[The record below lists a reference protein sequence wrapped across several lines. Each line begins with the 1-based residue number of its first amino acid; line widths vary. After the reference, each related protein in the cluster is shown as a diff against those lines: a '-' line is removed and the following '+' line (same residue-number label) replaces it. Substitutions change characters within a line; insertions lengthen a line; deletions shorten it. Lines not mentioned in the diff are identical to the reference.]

1 MRREGTIQALMKL
14 RGLAIRKIEAI
25 PVAIPLIRPLKWARG
40 QINVIDNVIV
50 VVTLSNGVQG
60 IADAPPLPGT
70 LRAPIRRS
78 TRTRSA
84 RSSMPRIT
92 LRIRTSRSKTAT

>member
-40 QINVIDNVIV
+40 PGHAPRYSP
-50 VVTLSNGVQG
+50 TSNPVMRQ
-60 IADAPPLPGT
+60 AAPLLTKHARYSSGLRTCSSGT
-70 LRAPIRRS
+70 
-78 TRTRSA
+78 
-84 RSSMPRIT
+84 
-92 LRIRTSRSKTAT
+92 